1 MHQYDTVL
9 KSFLQNPRNSLLKD
23 IAGVKISQWLNVEL
37 PQVSQTRVDL
47 LGKTAFG
54 KRLIG
59 FELQSTN
66 DNSLPLRMAEYSLR
80 VYRKYGQFP
89 EQYVLYVGNAKLR
102 MPSQLSGP
110 AFHCR
115 YTIIDIRDIGEDKFL
130 KSPHKTD
137 FILAIL
143 AHHPDRTKS
152 VRAILEK
159 LAKLKGSAR
168 QKAFDELF
176 ILAGLRKLGKT
187 VLEEVKRMPILDDL
201 MTHDVIGPAMRK
213 SRKEGLQQ
221 GLQQG
226 LEQGLHK
233 GLQEGLNKG
242 LQEGELT
249 ILRRQ
254 IAKRFGPL
262 PARLDKKLAKLP
274 RPALEDLSLRLF
286 DAKSIDDLF
295 AR

>member
-9 KSFLQNPRNSLLKD
+9 KSFLQAPRSLLLKD
-23 IAGVKISQWLNVEL
+23 VTGVQIGQWLNVEL

-47 LGKTAFG
+47 LGKTVDG
-54 KRLIG
+54 RRLIG
-59 FELQSTN
+59 FELQSAN
-66 DNSLPLRMAEYSLR
+66 DKSLPLRMAEYSLR

-102 MPSQLSGP
+102 MASQLQGP
-110 AFHCR
+110 DFECR
-115 YTIIDIRDIGEDKFL
+115 YTIIDIRDIDEERLLG
-130 KSPHKTD
+130 SPHKAD

-143 AHHPDRTKS
+143 AHHPDRVKS

-187 VLEEVKRMPILDDL
+187 ILEEVKQMPILDDL
-201 MTHDVIGPAMRK
+201 MSHDVLGPAMRK
-213 SRKEGLQQ
+213 SRKEGLQ
-221 GLQQG
+221 
-226 LEQGLHK
+226 
-233 GLQEGLNKG
+233 EGI
-242 LQEGELT
+242 QEGELT

-254 IAKRFGPL
+254 IAKRFGAL
-262 PARLDKKLAKLP
+262 PTRLDKKLAKLS
-274 RPALEDLSLRLF
+274 RPELEDLSLRLF
-286 DAKSIDDLF
+286 DAKSINDLF
-295 AR
+295 TR

>member
-1 MHQYDTVL
+1 
-9 KSFLQNPRNSLLKD
+9 
-23 IAGVKISQWLNVEL
+23 
-37 PQVSQTRVDL
+37 
-47 LGKTAFG
+47 
-54 KRLIG
+54 
-59 FELQSTN
+59 
-66 DNSLPLRMAEYSLR
+66 MAEYSLR
-80 VYRKYGQFP
+80 VYRKYKQFP

-110 AFHCR
+110 AFQCR

-130 KSPHKTD
+130 KSPHKAD

-143 AHHPDRTKS
+143 AHHPDRAKS

-176 ILAGLRKLGKT
+176 NLAGLRKLGET

-213 SRKEGLQQ
+213 SRREGLQQ
-221 GLQQG
+221 
-226 LEQGLHK
+226 
-233 GLQEGLNKG
+233 GLNKG

-249 ILRRQ
+249 ILRRL
-254 IAKRFGPL
+254 IAKRFGPP